1 MLEEA
6 IIEQLKTVFNKL
18 ENNVYIV
25 YENSDHIKQN
35 ELVDMLQ
42 GIASTSN
49 KIVLE
54 KSQETSS
61 HPKCKIYNSK
71 KKSSITFSGIP
82 GGHEFSSL
90 VLSILNS
97 DLKGKFPDE
106 MLIQRIKQIK
116 GSISLKTFVSLSC
129 ENCPEVV
136 QSLNLIAVLKED
148 FHHEMIDGEF
158 APELVTELGIQ
169 GVPSV
174 VDGNKLIHSGKITL
188 LGLVEKLEKAYGK
201 NENIKNKKDLGLYD
215 IVVIGGGPAGV
226 SSAIYTSRKGLK
238 TALITDRIGGQVQ
251 DTKSIENMI
260 SINYTEGKDLSNSL
274 DKHMKDYDINILEHR
289 KVESIEDGN
298 TKRLNLNSG
307 ETISCKSLVI
317 ATGAEWKELGIEGE
331 KEYNGRGV
339 AFCPHCDGPYYKGKD
354 ISVIGGG
361 NSGVEA
367 AIDLAGIVNSVTLF
381 EFAPELNADNIL
393 ITKLK
398 SLENVSVI
406 TNAKTT
412 RIIGNGEKVTSMEYE
427 DRSQNKIKSIKLD
440 GVFVQIGLVPNS
452 GFIKGLVDTNKYGE
466 ILVSE
471 KNRTNIDKIYAAG
484 DVTNVPYKQI
494 IIAMGEGAKV
504 GLTAF
509 EDLMI
514 A

>member
-1 MLEEA
+1 MLEAA
-6 IIEQLKTVFNKL
+6 ILNQLKTVFEKL
-18 ENNVYIV
+18 ENNIYLS
-25 YENSDHIKQN
+25 YYKSSHIKQN
-35 ELVDMLQ
+35 ELLDMLREVS
-42 GIASTSN
+42 STSN
-49 KIVLE
+49 KIILE
-54 KSQETSS
+54 ESHEVSS
-61 HPKCKIYNSK
+61 YPKFRIFNSL

-97 DLKGKFPDE
+97 DLKGKFPDKILVE
-106 MLIQRIKQIK
+106 RIKQIK
-116 GSISLKTFVSLSC
+116 GSISLKTFISLSC

-136 QSLNLIAVLKED
+136 QSLNLIAVLKDD
-148 FHHEMIDGEF
+148 FHHEMVDGEF
-158 APELVTELGIQ
+158 TPDLISELGIQ

-174 VDGNKLIHSGKITL
+174 VDNNKLIHSGKITL
-188 LGLVEKLEKAYGK
+188 LNLIEKLEKTYGK
-201 NENIKNKKDLGLYD
+201 KEVESTNKDLGVYD
-215 IVVIGGGPAGV
+215 VIVIGGGPAGA

-289 KVESIEDGN
+289 KVESIEDGDI
-298 TKRLNLNSG
+298 KKLNLDSG
-307 ETISCKSLVI
+307 EIISCKSLVI

-331 KEYNGRGV
+331 KEYKGRGV

-367 AIDLAGIVNSVTLF
+367 AIDLAGIVKTVTLF
-381 EFAPELNADNIL
+381 EFSPELNADDIL
-393 ITKLK
+393 INKLK
-398 SLENVSVI
+398 SLDNVTII
-406 TNAKTT
+406 TNVKTT

-427 DRSQNKIKSIKLD
+427 DRSNNEIKSLKLE

-452 GFIKGLVDTNKYGE
+452 GFIKGLVETNKYGE

-504 GLTAF
+504 GLTVF